1 MTWCSKCGAPNR
13 VTAEVGQSRVEY
25 ACREQFVCA
34 LDGESTAA
42 PSIIRYRI
50 GVESCNADPVPTRP
64 DPRRAGFYMG
74 TGPTL
79 LFDDL
84 VGAQQNRW
92 RYGKAKRLG
101 GLEVHDHLEFC
112 RKLHR

>member
-1 MTWCSKCGAPNR
+1 MMRKPRAPAMSKEAMRQESERLVREAMARNVTITHGKTLAWARGGRGVTWCSKCGAPNR

-50 GVESCNADPVPTRP
+50 G
-64 DPRRAGFYMG
+64 RRI
-74 TGPTL
+74 L
-79 LFDDL
+79 
-84 VGAQQNRW
+84 
-92 RYGKAKRLG
+92 
-101 GLEVHDHLEFC
+101 
-112 RKLHR
+112 

>member
-84 VGAQQNRW
+84 VGAQLSGPTGRDMLSLSISVYDQT
-92 RYGKAKRLG
+92 A
-101 GLEVHDHLEFC
+101 DS
-112 RKLHR
+112 